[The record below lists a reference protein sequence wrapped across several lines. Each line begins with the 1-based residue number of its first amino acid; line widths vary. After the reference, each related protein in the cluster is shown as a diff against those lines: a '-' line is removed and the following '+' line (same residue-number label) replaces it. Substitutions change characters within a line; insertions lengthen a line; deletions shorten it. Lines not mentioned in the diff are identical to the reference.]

1 MVITNKGNIMEFR
14 EYLDDAEKSMTE
26 SAQLKLELVNKINGL
41 TGSAEI
47 TDLKR
52 IVKILEKTTEE

>member
-1 MVITNKGNIMEFR
+1 MEFR

>member
-14 EYLDDAEKSMTE
+14 DYLDDAEKSMTE

>member
-1 MVITNKGNIMEFR
+1 MEFR
-14 EYLDDAEKSMTE
+14 DYLDDAEKSMTE
-26 SAQLKLELVNKINGL
+26 SAQVKLELVNKINGL

-47 TDLKR
+47 GDLKR